1 MTVQELDAI
10 PKTTRG
16 RLTIGIIN
24 SALSTLRQLTKNK
37 SKVFFPCVEMHLEES
52 AESTEQSPSL
62 ANSLDTSCTGNIQT
76 LILNKKKMTRD
87 QTKVYEVRLS
97 C

>member
-1 MTVQELDAI
+1 MTLQELDAI

-37 SKVFFPCVEMHLEES
+37 SKVLLPYVEIHLEES
-52 AESTEQSPSL
+52 AESIEHSTLL
-62 ANSLDTSCTGNIQT
+62 ANSLHTSCSGNIQT
-76 LILNKKKMTRD
+76 LLLNKKKMTRD
-87 QTKVYEVRLS
+87 QTKVYEVRVS